1 MEQHGGPGPGWI
13 VYVPDSD
20 IPGRQ
25 GIQDEVT
32 KKTVATVSPAGQNA
46 FVVNRP

>member
-1 MEQHGGPGPGWI
+1 M
-13 VYVPDSD
+13 YVPDSH

-25 GIQDEVT
+25 GTQDEVT

-46 FVVNRP
+46 FVVKRP